1 MERLTTRSI
10 LGGWTLKVP
19 RQEAV
24 DRLAAYEDTGL
35 EPEEIVAN
43 MEMFFAYRHVYG
55 GCPPGEISVLVKVRE
70 IVVETAADREYIDY
84 ICPKCGDIISQRRK
98 GQKGGVYM
106 PNYHDRCGQRLD
118 WTRAEAEAAIG
129 GGGDG

>member
-1 MERLTTRSI
+1 MEKLTNERFAEIIRDKEICEFCEDCGNDEICINCEKVNPTTAAELRLFWSE
-10 LGGWTLKVP
+10 L
-19 RQEAV
+19 
-24 DRLAAYEDTGL
+24 
-35 EPEEIVAN
+35 
-43 MEMFFAYRHVYG
+43 
-55 GCPPGEISVLVKVRE
+55 SVLVKVRE